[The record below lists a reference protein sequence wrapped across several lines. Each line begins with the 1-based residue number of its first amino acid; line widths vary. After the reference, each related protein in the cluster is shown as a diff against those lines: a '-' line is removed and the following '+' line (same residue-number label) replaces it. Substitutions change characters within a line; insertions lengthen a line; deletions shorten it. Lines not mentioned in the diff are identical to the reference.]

1 VHDLARELLTAERHA
16 LCDTLVA
23 VGPDAPTLCEGWRTL
38 DLAAH
43 LLVRETRP
51 DSGPGLVVPGP
62 LARWTERV
70 RVRAKRRGYDDIVA
84 ALRGGPPGWFTI
96 GPMAALNVTENWI
109 HHEDVRRANGH
120 GPRPADDRLEEVL
133 WDGTRLSARMVGRRL
148 HGAGLVLRT
157 SDGRER
163 VARDRGGEPVVTASG
178 APGELVLFLA
188 GRKEA
193 AEVMLDGE
201 PEAVALV
208 LAARFGV

>member
-1 VHDLARELLTAERHA
+1 VSDAALDLLRAERAA
-16 LCDTLVA
+16 LCDTLSA
-23 VGPDAPTLCEGWRTL
+23 LGPDAPTLCEGWRTL

-62 LARWTERV
+62 FARWTEHV
-70 RVRAKRRGYDDIVA
+70 RVRAKRRGYDAIVA
-84 ALRGGPPGWFTI
+84 ALRGGPPAWFRI

-120 GPRPADDRLEEVL
+120 GPRPADPPLDDLL
-133 WDGTRLSARMVGRRL
+133 WDGTRLGARMVGRRL

-157 SDGRER
+157 PDGRER
-163 VARDRGGEPVVTASG
+163 VSRDREPRVTATG
-178 APGELVLFLA
+178 APGEIVLFLA

-193 AEVMLDGE
+193 AEVSLDGE

-208 LAARFGV
+208 LATRFGV